1 MDQIRAILASL
12 SLKQKVSLALAAIAV
27 IAGLIALAR
36 WNKERD
42 FKPLYSGLSAE
53 DAGAVLSRLRES
65 GVEYRLNESGSTVLV
80 PSARVAELRLQMA
93 AAGLPKTGRLG
104 FELFDRSNLG
114 ATDFAEQV
122 NYHRALEGELERSVM
137 ALSEVEQARVHVTL
151 PKDSVFLE
159 NRQPAKAVVMVKLR
173 PGARLSPQNV
183 LAVTHLVSSA
193 VEGLNPEAVSVLD
206 MQGNLLNRPRRFL
219 TGEQEA
225 PEAFLAFR
233 QQIEKDL
240 LAKIQATLEPLLG
253 PDRFRAGVYADC
265 DFSSAEISEET
276 LDPSKSAPV
285 TLMRTLEGSGAVN
298 VAGVPGTPSNLPRP
312 TAAATV
318 TPSGVSRQTENVTYQ
333 NSRTVKH
340 TKHPQGVIR
349 KLSVSVLVD
358 HRQRW
363 EGSGASAKRVTEA
376 LPPERLKIIRDLVAG
391 AVGFNGERGDQLIV
405 ETLPFETTLPE
416 PPPALQAPSG
426 GRPAN
431 PLLALPLPLWLK
443 DALLTSHIGVL
454 AGAAGAL
461 LLGLLLGG
469 VYLLVRSR
477 RKGKVTV
484 TTAPAI
490 EGASGSPAALEA
502 GEETLEKQIEAQLA
516 EQQALR
522 ERQAAEVLNSLKV
535 QPVTTKKTEVLTKHI
550 AEETKKDPAAMA
562 QIVRAWLHEE
572 ER

>member
-12 SLKQKVSLALAAIAV
+12 SLKQKVSLALAAAAV
-27 IAGLIALAR
+27 IAGLVWLAR

-42 FKPLYSGLSAE
+42 FKPLYTGLSAE

-65 GVEYRLNESGSTVLV
+65 GVEYRLNENGSTVLV

-173 PGARLSPQNV
+173 PGARLSSQNV

-206 MQGNLLNRPRRFL
+206 MQGNLLNRPRRSSV
-219 TGEQEA
+219 GDQEP

-240 LAKIQATLEPLLG
+240 LAKIHATLEPVLG
-253 PDRFRAGVYADC
+253 PDRFRAGVYVDC
-265 DFSSAEISEET
+265 DFSSAEMSEET
-276 LDPSKSAPV
+276 LDASKSAPV
-285 TLMRTLEGSGAVN
+285 TLSRIIEGSGALN
-298 VAGVPGTPSNLPRP
+298 VGGVPGTPSNLPRP
-312 TAAATV
+312 TAPSPV

-340 TKHPQGVIR
+340 TKLPQGAIR

-363 EGSGASAKRVTEA
+363 EGSGANAKRVTEA
-376 LPPERLKIIRDLVAG
+376 LPPERLKVIRDLVAG
-391 AVGFNGERGDQLIV
+391 AIGFSSERGDQLIV

-416 PPPALQAPSG
+416 PPVAQQAPSAAE
-426 GRPAN
+426 PAN
-431 PLLALPLPLWLK
+431 PLLALPLPPWLK
-443 DALLTSHIGVL
+443 NALLRSHFGVL
-454 AGAAGAL
+454 AGMAGAL
-461 LLGLLLGG
+461 LLALLLGG
-469 VYLLVRSR
+469 AYLWMRSR
-477 RKGKVTV
+477 RKSKVSV

-490 EGASGSPAALEA
+490 EGASGSQAALEA
-502 GEETLEKQIEAQLA
+502 GEEALEKRIEAQLA

-522 ERQAAEVLNSLKV
+522 EQQAAEVLNSLKV